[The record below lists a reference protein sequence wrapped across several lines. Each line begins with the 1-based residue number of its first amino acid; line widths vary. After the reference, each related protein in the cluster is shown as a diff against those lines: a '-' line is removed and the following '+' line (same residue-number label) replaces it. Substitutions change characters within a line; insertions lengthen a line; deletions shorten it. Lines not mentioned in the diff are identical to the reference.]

1 MGTST
6 TKGGNKFGSRCLI
19 VKIMMRPVKNQ
30 ILIKLF
36 PGDDKSAGGIVVA
49 ESFRVESNK
58 GKVVAVGVGTK
69 ERPMQF
75 KEGDVVY
82 RVQGHGEPVD
92 IGGERHYMM
101 DQNTILAFD

>member
-1 MGTST
+1 MVQ
-6 TKGGNKFGSRCLI
+6 I
-19 VKIMMRPVKNQ
+19 PRPIKNQ

-36 PGDDKSAGGIVVA
+36 PGDDLSTGGIVVA
-49 ESFRVESNK
+49 ESFRAESNK
-58 GKVVAVGVGTK
+58 GKVIAVGVGVK
-69 ERPMQF
+69 DRPMQF

-82 RVQGHGEPVD
+82 RVQGHGEPIE

>member
-1 MGTST
+1 MP
-6 TKGGNKFGSRCLI
+6 
-19 VKIMMRPVKNQ
+19 RPIKNQ

-36 PGDDKSAGGIVVA
+36 PGDDLSAGGIVVA
-49 ESFRVESNK
+49 ESFRAESNK
-58 GKVVAVGVGTK
+58 GKVVAAGAGTK
-69 ERPMQF
+69 DRPMQF

-82 RVQGHGEPVD
+82 RVQGHGEPVE